1 MNHQTS
7 KISKNWTGIS
17 LSIFMFISTFL
28 FTFPVAQAQVSV
40 NVNISSQS
48 LWGPSGY
55 DYVEYYY
62 IPEAD
67 AFYYV
72 PTGQFIYWSGGNY
85 MFANN
90 LPDSYH
96 INLYSTYMVVVNK
109 PKPYLQHNIYVTKYG
124 KYKKSGRN
132 YIPIRDC
139 KEEKYYV
146 VKGHPK
152 HGNGGSNGSEK
163 KMAPANNKTSGNTK
177 SSVNKPHN
185 KSQKSSPQQN
195 HKQKSSSNGKKSKGG
210 H

>member
-1 MNHQTS
+1 MNNQTC
-7 KISKNWTGIS
+7 KISKSAAGLS
-17 LSIFMFISTFL
+17 LSICMFIGTFL
-28 FTFPVAQAQVSV
+28 FTLPAAQAQVNV

-85 MFANN
+85 LFANS
-90 LPDSYH
+90 LPMSYH

-124 KYKKSGRN
+124 KYKKAGRN
-132 YIPIRDC
+132 YIPIRDSN
-139 KEEKYYV
+139 EEKYYV

-152 HGNGGSNGSEK
+152 HGSGGSNGSGK

-177 SSVNKPHN
+177 SSVNKAP
-185 KSQKSSPQQN
+185 KASQKSSPQQN
-195 HKQKSSSNGKKSKGG
+195 HKQKSSSNGKGSKG